1 MNPTENL
8 TREHKDI
15 NELLNIM
22 NKIADQIRSNKV
34 FYTNDVEDILDFLL
48 VFIENFHH
56 QKEEIFYPVL
66 VSAGIPEEPESI
78 SIMLY
83 EHVLSRNYLNE
94 ISCCVQ
100 NCKIGNDFSGEL
112 LADSLMKYVTLLKG
126 HIKKEEKL
134 IFPLADKQ
142 LSEEKQ
148 NEIYKKFEDIDKAVV
163 GQRNHDHYHKMLQG
177 LKFKYAE

>member
-15 NELLNIM
+15 IELLNIM
-22 NKIADQIRSNKV
+22 NKIADQIRSNEV
-34 FYTNDVEDILDFLL
+34 FYTSDVEDILDFLL
-48 VFIENFHH
+48 VFIEKFHH
-56 QKEEIFYPVL
+56 RKEEIFYPIL

-94 ISCCVQ
+94 ISSCIQ

-112 LADSLMKYVTLLKG
+112 LAESLMKYVTLLKG

-134 IFPLADKQ
+134 IFPMANKE
-142 LSEEKQ
+142 LSEEKL
-148 NEIYKKFEDIDKAVV
+148 NEIYIQFEDIDKESADL
-163 GQRNHDHYHKMLQG
+163 RTHDHYHSLLQN
-177 LKFKYAE
+177 LKNKYTN